1 MWNLVSVLVSLA
13 ALSWMLGFW
22 DDPEHAMERI
32 GRLGAALRR
41 GYRGE
46 AAPPRAAPDAQEK

>member
-1 MWNLVSVLVSLA
+1 MWGLVSLLVSLL
-13 ALSWMLGFW
+13 ALSWMMGFW

-46 AAPPRAAPDAQEK
+46 TPPPPAGEG